1 MVSHQTSITRA
12 SDLVSANCSKCV
24 KPAWFPLQ
32 VFASTSGTT
41 LFWYIPVKEYKD
53 IDTTDKTCNLVTYL
67 GPLMTS
73 FSGAY
78 SMLSRQKMQF
88 KFSKLVIAAF
98 GRTVVECPVSFTEK
112 QYTYYWLQ
120 GDLACA
126 RSSGGGVVL
135 FARAAPLQV

>member
-1 MVSHQTSITRA
+1 MVSQQSSITRA
-12 SDLVSANCSKCV
+12 IDLVSATCNKRV
-24 KPAWFPLQ
+24 KPAWFLQ

-41 LFWYIPVKEYKD
+41 FFWYIPVKEYKD
-53 IDTTDKTCNLVTYL
+53 IDTTNKTCSLVTYL

-78 SMLSRQKMQF
+78 SVLSSQEMQF
-88 KFSKLVIAAF
+88 KFTKLVISAF
-98 GRTVVECPVSFTEK
+98 GRTLAERPVSFTEK

-135 FARAAPLQV
+135 LNRTAPLQV